1 MTLGTINTTNTT
13 KFQEDLKFGNSYEI
27 KSLQYLKYDTYEIKK
42 GYFKQYDILLDNTT
56 KVEVKAEKMA
66 GITGNIAIEYSCSGR
81 PSGILTTECDLWVHF
96 IVYDAYADCY
106 VIPINDLRNIVR
118 NCRSVRGGDGMRAN
132 MYLVNKNMIQNY
144 LTDKI
149 NKEKE

>member
-1 MTLGTINTTNTT
+1 MTLGTTNTK

-27 KSLQYLKYDTYEIKK
+27 KALQYLKYNTYEIKK
-42 GYFKQYDILLDNTT
+42 GYFKEYDIILDNTT

-66 GITGNIAIEYSCSGR
+66 GITGNIAVEYSCSNK
-81 PSGILTTECDLWVHF
+81 PSGILTTEADLWVHF

-118 NCRSVRGGDGMRAN
+118 NCRSVRGGDGMRAR
-132 MYLVNKNMIQNY
+132 MYLVNKNMIQQY
-144 LTDKI
+144 KTEKI
-149 NKEKE
+149 NKEIKE

>member
-1 MTLGTINTTNTT
+1 MTYT
-13 KFQEDLKFGNSYEI
+13 KFQEDLKFGNSYEV
-27 KSLQYLKYDTYEIKK
+27 KALEYLKYNTYEIKK
-42 GYFKQYDILLDNTT
+42 GYFKEYDIILDNET
-56 KVEVKAEKMA
+56 KVEVKAEKLA

-81 PSGILTTECDLWVHF
+81 PSGILTTKCHLWVHF
-96 IVYDAYADCY
+96 ICYDAYDECY
-106 VIPINDLRNIVR
+106 VIPIQDLRSIVR